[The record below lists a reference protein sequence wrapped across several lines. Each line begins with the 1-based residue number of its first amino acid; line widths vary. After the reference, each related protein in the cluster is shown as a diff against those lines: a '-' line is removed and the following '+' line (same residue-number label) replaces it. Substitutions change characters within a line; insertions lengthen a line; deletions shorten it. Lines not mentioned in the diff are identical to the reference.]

1 MSIFREPGSRRG
13 RGRGRTLVLLA
24 AGALLGIIG
33 VVAFNTTLEATST
46 DEFCLG
52 CHNHGIPYKQHQL
65 TVHYTNPHGV
75 VAGCSDCHVQHEFV
89 PKMTRKIEAAREVWG
104 HLRGVIDT
112 DEKYLAHQPAM
123 KARELAR
130 FRASDSATC
139 RSCHDVARM
148 DLEAQGPKARREHA
162 RLGSGAKTC
171 VDCHE
176 EAGHAALAPATAEQE
191 QSFDF

>member
-1 MSIFREPGSRRG
+1 MSIFREPSAG
-13 RGRGRTLVLLA
+13 RGKALAWLAGGVLL
-24 AGALLGIIG
+24 GVLGT
-33 VVAFNTTLEATST
+33 VAFNTTLEATNT

-52 CHNHGIPYKQHQL
+52 CHNHDIPQRQL
-65 TVHYTNPHGV
+65 EQTAHFTNRHGL

-104 HLRGVIDT
+104 HFRGVIDT

-123 KARELAR
+123 RERELAR

-162 RLGSGAKTC
+162 KLAAGGKTC

-176 EAGHAALAPATAEQE
+176 DAGHAPLAAAAPAQE
-191 QSFDF
+191 QDFDF